1 MPPPS
6 HVREYPV
13 IECDLEF
20 VELTR
25 LGAPLEVFCADPSE
39 LPSVGGRPTPEHGAF
54 VAKVMSRRESSGES
68 AGLPHDW
75 NGGGFT
81 EVWRRDPTGGTV
93 VVPAPSVGALRD
105 HVDDLVALS
114 DDWFVLGLRF
124 EVDAEIRRSF
134 NLHGF
139 NSVARGH
146 LRIFVLPSVEDHGV
160 ARVIVTTGGG
170 TFAPG
175 YNRAD
180 RCRRSTR
187 TSPRRWT
194 CSARTWRGPPRRRS
208 RGRRV
213 NRRTTI
219 VRPTSRVRFRELS
232 TPSVY

>member
-139 NSVARGH
+139 TSVARGH

-160 ARVIVTTGGG
+160 ARVIVTTGGEHSPLA
-170 TFAPG
+170 TIVRSLPPFH
-175 YNRAD
+175 AD
-180 RCRRSTR
+180 E
-187 TSPRRWT
+187 PRRWT

-208 RGRRV
+208 RERRV

>member
-54 VAKVMSRRESSGES
+54 VARLSRRESSGES

-139 NSVARGH
+139 TSVARGH

-160 ARVIVTTGGG
+160 ARVIVTTGGEH
-170 TFAPG
+170 
-175 YNRAD
+175 
-180 RCRRSTR
+180 
-187 TSPRRWT
+187 SPL
-194 CSARTWRGPPRRRS
+194 A
-208 RGRRV
+208 
-213 NRRTTI
+213 TI
-219 VRPTSRVRFRELS
+219 VRSLPPFHADEPPALDMLRAYVEGPTAPAFPGTRGTDDDDRRPTSRVRVRGSS